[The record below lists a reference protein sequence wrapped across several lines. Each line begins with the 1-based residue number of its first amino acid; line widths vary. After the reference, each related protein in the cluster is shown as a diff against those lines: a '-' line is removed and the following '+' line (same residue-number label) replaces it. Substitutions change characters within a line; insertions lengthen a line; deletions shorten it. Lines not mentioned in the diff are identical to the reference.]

1 MKRVLDWLMSQR
13 YRPVLLAMAFS
24 ALVPVVSTGVMG
36 LVTARRGPLEALASA
51 AAAIGGVALIEVVTE
66 GGVGVLSAVAAIAML
81 TGVGLGTLVIW
92 ARGLSLSFQ
101 ATLLFCVVAVLVIT
115 LVGPDPEQLF
125 APLMERLASALRD
138 GGATDSQ
145 LQALQGVKPVL
156 LGIVLGVAF
165 AWLVAGLFLTYWWL
179 SLMRSDV
186 AFGPEFRVLKMGR
199 VLGVPALVLISIG
212 LVLDTPL
219 VQNLTP
225 LVLFAFLFQGL
236 AVMHAWAHAKKW
248 HPLLVGLIYLLFV
261 TPLTGVTILGLSVVG
276 LLDNVFNLR
285 SPLRAQA

>member
-1 MKRVLDWLMSQR
+1 
-13 YRPVLLAMAFS
+13 
-24 ALVPVVSTGVMG
+24 
-36 LVTARRGPLEALASA
+36 
-51 AAAIGGVALIEVVTE
+51 
-66 GGVGVLSAVAAIAML
+66 
-81 TGVGLGTLVIW
+81 
-92 ARGLSLSFQ
+92 
-101 ATLLFCVVAVLVIT
+101 
-115 LVGPDPEQLF
+115 
-125 APLMERLASALRD
+125 
-138 GGATDSQ
+138 
-145 LQALQGVKPVL
+145 
-156 LGIVLGVAF
+156 
-165 AWLVAGLFLTYWWL
+165 
-179 SLMRSDV
+179 
-186 AFGPEFRVLKMGR
+186 MGR